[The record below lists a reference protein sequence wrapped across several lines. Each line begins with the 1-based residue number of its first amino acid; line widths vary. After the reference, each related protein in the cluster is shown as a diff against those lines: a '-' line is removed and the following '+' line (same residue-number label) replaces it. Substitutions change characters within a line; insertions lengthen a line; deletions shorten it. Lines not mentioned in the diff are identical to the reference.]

1 MIVGT
6 RRAPRAMEPGKEI
19 LFLSSADIEA
29 AGVTP
34 GEINRAVEAMFA
46 QKAAGRTAL
55 RPKLSINLAGG
66 QQFQAKVGVMQS
78 PAYAAVKWVAPTPAN
93 EGRGLMSYRPL
104 IILND
109 SVTGLPLAFMDGMWV
124 TGTRTAAISAVAA
137 KYLARADSRTI
148 GFLACGLQARSHLDA
163 MRAEFG
169 IERVLA
175 YSRRAETAQAFAE
188 RARAMGLAA
197 EAVEEPRA
205 VVDSADILVS
215 SIPHGRGVPPFLDA
229 GWLPAGCFAALTD
242 LGHCFHAGSLVAIDK
257 MVTDDLEQSAPGG
270 PEAMNYTFPY
280 YAEIGELV
288 AGTKP
293 ARESPAERNG
303 VIFSG
308 IGLGDAAAGGLVYER
323 AVEQG
328 LGRVLTL

>member
-1 MIVGT
+1 
-6 RRAPRAMEPGKEI
+6 MELGKEI
-19 LFLSSADIEA
+19 LFLSNTDIEA

-34 GEINRAVEAMFA
+34 GEVNRAVEAMFA
-46 QKAAGRTAL
+46 EKAAGRTAIK
-55 RPKLSINLAGG
+55 PKVSINLADG
-66 QQFQAKVGVMQS
+66 QQFQAKAGVMEA
-78 PAYAAVKWVAPTPAN
+78 PGYAAVKWVAPTPAN

-104 IILND
+104 ILLND

-137 KYLARADSRTI
+137 KYLARHDSRSI
-148 GFLACGLQARSHLDA
+148 GFLACGLQARTHLDA
-163 MRAEFG
+163 MRAEFP

-175 YSRRAETAQAFAE
+175 YSRRRETAQAFVE
-188 RARAMGLAA
+188 RARTMGLAA

-205 VVDSADILVS
+205 ALEGADILVS
-215 SIPHGRGVPPFLDA
+215 SVPHGRGEPPFLDA

-242 LGHCFHAGSLVAIDK
+242 LGHCFHSDSLAAIDK
-257 MVTDDLEQSAPGG
+257 MATDDLEQSAPGG
-270 PEAMNYTFPY
+270 PEAMNYAYPY

-288 AGTKP
+288 AGGKP
-293 ARESPAERNG
+293 GRESPEERNG

-323 AVEQG
+323 AVDKG

>member
-1 MIVGT
+1 
-6 RRAPRAMEPGKEI
+6 MELGKEI
-19 LFLSSADIEA
+19 LFLSNADIEA
-29 AGVTP
+29 TGVTS
-34 GEINRAVEAMFA
+34 GEINRAVETMFA
-46 QKAAGRTAL
+46 AKAAGRTAIK
-55 RPKLSINLAGG
+55 PKISINLADG
-66 QQFQAKVGVMQS
+66 QQFQAKAGVMEA

-93 EGRGLMSYRPL
+93 EARGLMSYRPL
-104 IILND
+104 ILLND

-137 KYLARADSRTI
+137 KYLARRDSRSI
-148 GFLACGLQARSHLDA
+148 GFLACGLQARTHLDA

-169 IERVLA
+169 IERVVA
-175 YSRRAETAQAFAE
+175 YSRRRETAQAFVE

-197 EAVEEPRA
+197 EVVEEPRA
-205 VVDSADILVS
+205 VVEAVDILVS

-229 GWLPAGCFAALTD
+229 GWMRAGCFAALTD
-242 LGHCFHAGSLVAIDK
+242 LGHCFHPETLAVIDK
-257 MVTDDLEQSAPGG
+257 MATDDLEQSGPAG
-270 PEAMNYTFPY
+270 PEAMNYAFPY

-288 AGTKP
+288 AGAKP
-293 ARESPAERNG
+293 GREAEDERNG

-323 AVEQG
+323 AVENG